1 MSNYTH
7 KKGIVYKNQFHVIF
21 CPKYR
26 RPVLVNGVDV
36 RLKEILIETTKEMEV
51 DILSME
57 IMPDHVHLFISFDP
71 RLALHKVVKQL
82 KSKSSNILRKEF
94 PWLRSRIPTLWT
106 RAYFSCSTGHISK
119 NAVNK
124 YIEAQ
129 KKV

>member
-21 CPKYR
+21 CPKYK

-36 RLKEILIETTKEMEV
+36 RLKEILIETAKEMEI

-57 IMPDHVHLFISFDP
+57 IMPDHVHLFLSFDP
-71 RLALHKVVKQL
+71 RLTLHKVVKQL
-82 KSKSSNILRKEF
+82 KGKSSNILRTEF
-94 PWLRSRIPTLWT
+94 PWLKSRIPTLWT